1 MFQKTTLQNGLRVV
15 TAPMPAAK
23 SVAVMVMLAA
33 GSRYETPPTN
43 GIAHFAE
50 HMFFKGTERR
60 PTAKDIS
67 AEVDGIGGE
76 FNAFTSKEYTGYYIK
91 CAAEHRTLALDV
103 LADQLLHSKFD
114 PDEVER
120 EKGVII
126 EELNMYVDT
135 PRDHVDSVYD
145 QLLFGDQPL
154 GWDIIGTK
162 DTIRAAGRQ
171 TFLDYLGAWYAPRR
185 MVVGA
190 AGAVDGEFAA
200 EVERQFGHL
209 DDRETGSPPPTR
221 IEQDAPRV
229 QLETRD
235 SDQAHLR
242 LGVRGI
248 PTTHPDRY
256 VMQVMGAILGGGMS
270 SRLFTEVRERLG
282 LAYYVFCHHQS
293 YDDTGTL
300 FSQSGVD
307 IKRIDLAVQTIVR
320 EFGKLVREPV
330 DEVELRRTK
339 NYLKGRIVL
348 QLEDPRG
355 LLTFGMRREVLEDRL
370 AEPEEVLDGLE
381 AVTAA
386 DIQRLAGEVI
396 RDQGLNF
403 GLVGPFDDDARF
415 LELLKV

>member
-33 GSRYETPPTN
+33 GSRYETADTN

-76 FNAFTSKEYTGYYIK
+76 FNAFTSKEYTAYYIK
-91 CAAEHRTLALDV
+91 CAAEHRSLALDV
-103 LADQLLHSKFD
+103 LADQLLNSKFD
-114 PDEVER
+114 AEEVER

-145 QLLFGDQPL
+145 HLLFGDQPL

-171 TFLDYLGAWYAPRR
+171 TFLDYLDAWYAPRR

-190 AGAVDGEFAA
+190 AGAVDGDFAA
-200 EVERQFGHL
+200 DVERQFGHL
-209 DDRETGSPPPTR
+209 AARDTGEPPPTTV
-221 IEQDAPRV
+221 EQGAPRV
-229 QLETRD
+229 KLETRD

-242 LGVRGI
+242 LGVRGL
-248 PTTHPDRY
+248 PTTHRDRY
-256 VMQVMGAILGGGMS
+256 TMQVMGAILGGGMS

-307 IKRIDLAVQTIVR
+307 IKRIDLAVQTILR

-339 NYLKGRIVL
+339 NYLKGRMVL

-355 LLTFGMRREVLEDRL
+355 LLTFGLRREVLENRL
-370 AEPEEVLDGLE
+370 AEPEEVLEGVE

-396 RDQGLNF
+396 RDEGLNF
-403 GLVGPFDDDARF
+403 GVVGPFDDDAHF
-415 LELLKV
+415 LELMTV

>member
-1 MFQKTTLQNGLRVV
+1 
-15 TAPMPAAK
+15 
-23 SVAVMVMLAA
+23 
-33 GSRYETPPTN
+33 
-43 GIAHFAE
+43 
-50 HMFFKGTERR
+50 
-60 PTAKDIS
+60 
-67 AEVDGIGGE
+67 
-76 FNAFTSKEYTGYYIK
+76 
-91 CAAEHRTLALDV
+91 
-103 LADQLLHSKFD
+103 
-114 PDEVER
+114 R

-162 DTIRAAGRQ
+162 ETIRAAGRH
-171 TFLDYLGAWYAPRR
+171 TFLDYLNAWYAPRR

-209 DDRETGSPPPTR
+209 EDRSTGSPAPTKV
-221 IEQDAPRV
+221 EQHAPRV
-229 QLETRD
+229 KLETRD

-242 LGVRGI
+242 LGVRGL
-248 PTTHPDRY
+248 PTTHEDRY
-256 VMQVMGAILGGGMS
+256 TMQVMGSILGGGMS

-293 YDDTGTL
+293 YADTGTL

-307 IKRIDLAVQTIVR
+307 IKRIDLAVQTILR

-339 NYLKGRIVL
+339 NYLKGRMVL

-355 LLTFGMRREVLEDRL
+355 LLSFGLRREVLENRL
-370 AEPEEVLDGLE
+370 AEPEEVLEGVE

-396 RDQGLNF
+396 RDDGLNF
-403 GLVGPFDDDARF
+403 GVVGPFDDDAHF
-415 LELLKV
+415 LELMTV

>member
-1 MFQKTTLQNGLRVV
+1 MFQKTTLSNGLRVV

-114 PDEVER
+114 AEEVER

-145 QLLFGDQPL
+145 ELLFGDQPL

-171 TFLDYLGAWYAPRR
+171 TFLDYLDAWYTPRR

-190 AGAVDGEFAA
+190 AGAVDGEFLA

-209 DDRETGSPPPTR
+209 GDRKTGAPAPTVV
-221 IEQDAPRV
+221 EQDAPRV
-229 QLETRD
+229 QLDKRD

-256 VMQVMGAILGGGMS
+256 TMQVMGAILGGGMS

-293 YDDTGTL
+293 YDDAGTL
-300 FSQSGVD
+300 FSQAGVD
-307 IKRIDLAVQTIVR
+307 ITRIDLAVQTIVR

-339 NYLKGRIVL
+339 NYLKGRMVL

-355 LLTFGMRREVLEDRL
+355 LLTFGLRREVLEDRL
-370 AEPEEVLDGLE
+370 AEPEEVLEGVE

-396 RDQGLNF
+396 RNEGLNF

-415 LELLKV
+415 LELLSV

>member
-1 MFQKTTLQNGLRVV
+1 MFQKTTLRNGLRVV

-33 GSRYETPPTN
+33 GSRYETAPTN

-50 HMFFKGTERR
+50 HMFFKGTEKR

-114 PDEVER
+114 AEEVER

-162 DTIRAAGRQ
+162 ETIRAAGRQ
-171 TFLDYLGAWYAPRR
+171 TFLDYLGSWYVPQR

-190 AGAVDGEFAA
+190 AGAVDGEFLA
-200 EVERQFGHL
+200 EVEAQFGAL
-209 DDRETGSPPPTR
+209 EDRDSGSAPPTEV
-221 IEQDAPRV
+221 EQDTARV
-229 QLETRD
+229 KLETRD

-242 LGVRGI
+242 LGVRGL
-248 PTTHPDRY
+248 PTSHRDRY

-293 YDDTGTL
+293 YDDAGTL

-307 IKRIDLAVQTIVR
+307 VNRIDLAVTTILG

-330 DEVELRRTK
+330 DEAELQRTK
-339 NYLKGRIVL
+339 NYLKGRMVL

-355 LLTFGMRREVLEDRL
+355 LLTFGLRREVLESRL
-370 AEPEEVLDGLE
+370 AEPEEIFAGID
-381 AVTAA
+381 AVTAV

-396 RDQGLNF
+396 RDEGLNF

-415 LELLKV
+415 LELLTV

>member
-1 MFQKTTLQNGLRVV
+1 MFEKTVLPNGLRVV

-23 SVAVMVMLAA
+23 SVAVMVMIAA
-33 GSRYETPPTN
+33 GSRYETPDTN

-103 LADQLLHSKFD
+103 LADQLLNSKFE
-114 PDEVER
+114 PEEVER

-145 QLLFGDQPL
+145 HLLFGDQPL
-154 GWDIIGTK
+154 GWDILGSK
-162 DTIRAAGRQ
+162 ETIRAAGRQ
-171 TFLDYLGAWYAPRR
+171 TFLDYLDSWYAPRR
-185 MVVGA
+185 IVVGA
-190 AGAVDGEFAA
+190 AGAVDGGFLG
-200 EVERQFGHL
+200 EVESQFGHL
-209 DDRETGSPPPTR
+209 DDRDTDSAAPTQVS
-221 IEQDAPRV
+221 QDGPRV
-229 QLETRD
+229 LIDTRD

-248 PTTHPDRY
+248 PTTHSDRY
-256 VMQVMGAILGGGMS
+256 VMQVLGAILGGGMS

-293 YDDTGTL
+293 YDDAGTL

-320 EFGKLVREPV
+320 EFGKLTREPV

-355 LLTFGMRREVLEDRL
+355 LLTFGLRRETLENGL
-370 AEPEEVLDGLE
+370 VEPEQILDGIE

-396 RDQGLNF
+396 RNDGLNF

-415 LELLKV
+415 LELLSI

>member
-1 MFQKTTLQNGLRVV
+1 MFQKTTLPNGLRVV

-103 LADQLLHSKFD
+103 LADQLLNSKFD
-114 PDEVER
+114 AEEVER

-145 QLLFGDQPL
+145 ELLFGDQPL

-171 TFLDYLGAWYAPRR
+171 TFLDYLGAWYTPRR

-190 AGAVDGEFAA
+190 AGAVDGEFLA

-209 DDRETGSPPPTR
+209 EDRKTGAPAPTVV
-221 IEQDAPRV
+221 EQDAPRV
-229 QLETRD
+229 QLDKRD

-256 VMQVMGAILGGGMS
+256 TMQVMGAILGGGMS

-293 YDDTGTL
+293 YDDAGTL
-300 FSQSGVD
+300 FSQAGVD
-307 IKRIDLAVQTIVR
+307 INRIDLAVQTIVR
-320 EFGKLVREPV
+320 EFGKLVHESV

-355 LLTFGMRREVLEDRL
+355 LLSFGMRREVLEDRL
-370 AEPEEVLDGLE
+370 AEPDEVLEGIE
-381 AVTAA
+381 AVTAK
-386 DIQRLAGEVI
+386 DIERLAGDVI
-396 RDQGLNF
+396 RNEGLNF

-415 LELLKV
+415 LELLSV

>member
-1 MFQKTTLQNGLRVV
+1 MFQKTTLPNGLRVV

-103 LADQLLHSKFD
+103 LADQLLNSKFD
-114 PDEVER
+114 AEEVER

-145 QLLFGDQPL
+145 ELLFGDQPL

-171 TFLDYLGAWYAPRR
+171 TFLDYLGAWYTPRR

-190 AGAVDGEFAA
+190 AGAVDGEFLA

-209 DDRETGSPPPTR
+209 EDRKTGAPAPTVV
-221 IEQDAPRV
+221 EQDAPRV
-229 QLETRD
+229 QLDKRD

-256 VMQVMGAILGGGMS
+256 TMQVMGAILGGGMS
-270 SRLFTEVRERLG
+270 SRLFTEVRERRG
-282 LAYYVFCHHQS
+282 LAYYLGAQHGQYAEAGS
-293 YDDTGTL
+293 L
-300 FSQSGVD
+300 FSQAGVD
-307 IKRIDLAVQTIVR
+307 LKRADEAVTTIVAELQR
-320 EFGKLVREPV
+320 IVTERVPE
-330 DEVELRRTK
+330 DELTK
-339 NYLKGRIVL
+339 ARNMLKGRLVL
-348 QLEDPRG
+348 GLEDPRSIVGFG
-355 LLTFGMRREVLEDRL
+355 LRGTIQEGRPREIPDVL
-370 AEPEEVLDGLE
+370 AGLD
-381 AVTAA
+381 AVTVDDVSRVAR
-386 DIQRLAGEVI
+386 QLLA
-396 RDQGLNF
+396 
-403 GLVGPFDDDARF
+403 P
-415 LELLKV
+415 

>member
-1 MFQKTTLQNGLRVV
+1 MFEKTVLPNGLRVV

-23 SVAVMVMLAA
+23 SVAVMVMIAA
-33 GSRYETPPTN
+33 GSRYETRDTN

-103 LADQLLHSKFD
+103 LADQLLNSKFE
-114 PDEVER
+114 PEEVER

-145 QLLFGDQPL
+145 HLLFGDQPL
-154 GWDIIGTK
+154 GWDILGTK
-162 DTIRAAGRQ
+162 ETIRAAGRQ
-171 TFLDYLGAWYAPRR
+171 TFLDYLDSLVRAAADRGRGGRRGERRLPGRGRAPVRAPGRPPHRRGGAD
-185 MVVGA
+185 
-190 AGAVDGEFAA
+190 AGA
-200 EVERQFGHL
+200 
-209 DDRETGSPPPTR
+209 
-221 IEQDAPRV
+221 QDAPRV
-229 QLETRD
+229 SIDTRD

-248 PTTHPDRY
+248 PTAHPDRY
-256 VMQVMGAILGGGMS
+256 VMQVLGAILGGGMS

-293 YDDTGTL
+293 YDDAGTL

-320 EFGKLVREPV
+320 EFGKLTREPV

-355 LLTFGMRREVLEDRL
+355 LLTFGLRRETLENGL
-370 AEPEEVLDGLE
+370 AEPEQILDGIE

-396 RDQGLNF
+396 RNEGLNF

-415 LELLKV
+415 LELLSI

>member
-1 MFQKTTLQNGLRVV
+1 
-15 TAPMPAAK
+15 
-23 SVAVMVMLAA
+23 
-33 GSRYETPPTN
+33 
-43 GIAHFAE
+43 
-50 HMFFKGTERR
+50 MFFKGTERR

-91 CAAEHRTLALDV
+91 CAAEHRSLALDV
-103 LADQLLHSKFD
+103 LADQLQRSKFD
-114 PDEVER
+114 ADEVER
-120 EKGVII
+120 EKGVIV

-145 QLLFGDQPL
+145 HLLFGDQPL

-162 DTIRAAGRQ
+162 ETIRAAQRQ
-171 TFLDYLGAWYAPRR
+171 TFLDYLDAWYAPRR

-190 AGAVDGEFAA
+190 AGAVDGDFLG

-209 DDRETGSPPPTR
+209 DDRATGAPAAVR
-221 IEQDAPRV
+221 VEQDTPRV
-229 QLETRD
+229 KLETRD

-248 PTTHPDRY
+248 PTSHPDRY
-256 VMQVMGAILGGGMS
+256 VMQVLSALLGGGMS

-282 LAYYVFCHHQS
+282 LAYYVFCHHAS
-293 YDDTGTL
+293 YDDAGTL
-300 FSQSGVD
+300 FSQAGVD
-307 IKRIDLAVQTIVR
+307 INRIDLAVQTIVR
-320 EFGKLVREPV
+320 EFGKIAREPV
-330 DEVELRRTK
+330 DEAELRRTK
-339 NYLKGRIVL
+339 NYLKGRLVL

-355 LLTFGMRREVLEDRL
+355 LITFGLRRETLEDRL
-370 AEPEEVLDGLE
+370 AEPEEVLEGIE

-386 DIQRLAGEVI
+386 DVQRLAGEVV
-396 RDQGLNF
+396 RDEGLNL

-415 LELLKV
+415 LELLTV